1 MYPPVVHSARG
12 ALSAH
17 VRYHSDDVE
26 GIAERR
32 RVFVTEKLA
41 HLIQVNLAEL
51 GEDLHLTDSQRAR
64 LVSLLS
70 GAR

>member
-1 MYPPVVHSARG
+1 
-12 ALSAH
+12 